1 MTTVE
6 GHEDQRVAG
15 PDGRRPEA
23 RETLTD
29 QAPPG
34 TPTSGPED
42 PPNPPQPSRR
52 QRRRGR
58 SRRTKIVAAAAVVA
72 AGGAAT
78 AAALN
83 LTGDAT
89 SEQTARGL
97 PPNTTKVTRETLRD
111 TQDADGVL
119 AYGEQTAAT
128 SRLQGTLTGLPKSGD
143 QITRGKT
150 VYRVDDKPVTLMYGS
165 RPMYRP
171 LRSGVEGEDVRQLER
186 NLQALGYDG
195 FTVDDEYTGD
205 TAEAVREWQDDR
217 GLDETG
223 VVELGRVLFTPG
235 AIRVDSLEAGEG
247 DPTSPGRK
255 VLNYTGTEKAVTV
268 QLEATDQRLA
278 KEGADVEVT
287 MPDDRKVEGRVDEVS
302 TVIEPGGNGE
312 EPQTK
317 VEVTVELRGSGAQK
331 IAAPYAMAAVDVTF
345 TAGTRE
351 NVLTVPIAALLALR
365 EGGFGVEVV
374 QGGRSSYVPVRTGLF
389 ADGKVEVSGNGIA
402 EGTVVG
408 MPK

>member
-1 MTTVE
+1 MA
-6 GHEDQRVAG
+6 VA
-15 PDGRRPEA
+15 
-23 RETLTD
+23 
-29 QAPPG
+29 
-34 TPTSGPED
+34 
-42 PPNPPQPSRR
+42 
-52 QRRRGR
+52 
-58 SRRTKIVAAAAVVA
+58 VA

-83 LTGDAT
+83 LTGDAA

-97 PPNTTKVTRETLRD
+97 PPSTAKVTRETLRD

-128 SRLQGTLTGLPKSGD
+128 SRLRGTLTALPDSGD
-143 QITRGKT
+143 RITRGKT

-165 RPMYRP
+165 RPMYRD
-171 LRSGVEGEDVRQLER
+171 LRPGVEGEDVHQLER

-205 TAEAVREWQDDR
+205 TADAVREWQDDR

-247 DPTSPGRK
+247 DPVSPGRK

-287 MPDDRKVEGRVDEVS
+287 MPDDQKVQGRVDEVS
-302 TVIEPGGNGE
+302 TVIEPGGSGE

-317 VEVTVELRGSGAQK
+317 VEVTVALEGRRAQQ
-331 IAAPYAMAAVDVTF
+331 AAEPYAMAAVDVTF

-389 ADGKVEVSGNGIA
+389 ADGKVEISGSGIT